1 MARARI
7 ERRGE
12 ALTIYRLRLCSSREE
27 SQRRASP
34 IFWESSSNSQMTG
47 DIGAHSVTGSCQLW
61 SSVQVGYEEKMRAP
75 MRIAETKQ
83 QHVASGTNRLRN
95 PAPKAPPS
103 IAISLTSTIGPIARK
118 ASWAV
123 GEKLVRETAMKASA
137 SEHRATM
144 TASRLN
150 TAAYTTTLIVKAC
163 IQAIGTQ
170 TLTVAAIAAPMT
182 RKPQDW
188 MKS

>member
-1 MARARI
+1 
-7 ERRGE
+7 
-12 ALTIYRLRLCSSREE
+12 
-27 SQRRASP
+27 
-34 IFWESSSNSQMTG
+34 
-47 DIGAHSVTGSCQLW
+47 
-61 SSVQVGYEEKMRAP
+61 

-103 IAISLTSTIGPIARK
+103 IAISLTSTTGPIARK

-144 TASRLN
+144 TASKLN
-150 TAAYTTTLIVKAC
+150 TAVSTTTLVVKAC
-163 IQAIGTQ
+163 IQAVGTQ

-188 MKS
+188 MKSWVSSLRKVSAIADMVRGWWSCSPQAPLAGRSRGAVINPAERTP